1 VTTERTGASVRI
13 DQVAKFHG
21 RGEEAVHALDALSLE
36 VAPSEFVSLLGPSG
50 CGKTTL
56 LMIVAGLYSATTGTV
71 TVDGKLVRK
80 PLTDVGVVFQN
91 PALLDWRTSLGN
103 VLLQA
108 EARGSDMVEARR
120 KALDMLRLVGLG
132 GFEKRRPY
140 ELSGGMQQ
148 RVAVC
153 RALIH
158 EPPLLLMD
166 EPFGALDAIT
176 RSQLGLD
183 LQRML
188 MDRPATV
195 LFVTHSLAE
204 AIHLSDRV
212 VVMTGRPGSVEAVVD
227 VDLPRP
233 RHGNIHKEPR
243 FQEYVAQIEEIF
255 LKRGVLRE

>member
-1 VTTERTGASVRI
+1 MTAGQLGASVTI

-21 RGEEAVHALDALSLE
+21 TGANAVHALSSVSLMVE
-36 VAPSEFVSLLGPSG
+36 PGEFVSLLGPSG

-56 LMIVAGLYSATTGTV
+56 LMIVAGLYRPSSGSV
-71 TVDGKLVRK
+71 TVDGRPVQK
-80 PLTDVGVVFQN
+80 PLTDIGVVFQN
-91 PALLDWRTSLGN
+91 PALLEWRTSLGN

-108 EARGSDMVEARR
+108 EARGGDMRAARE
-120 KALDMLRLVGLG
+120 KAMGMLRLVGLS
-132 GFEKRRPY
+132 GFENRRPY

-188 MDRPATV
+188 LDRPATV

-212 VVMTGRPGSVEAVVD
+212 VVMTGRPGSVEAVVS

-233 RHGNIHKEPR
+233 RHGNIDKEPR
-243 FQEYVAQIEEIF
+243 FRRYVAEIEEIF
-255 LKRGVLRE
+255 LKTGVLHE